1 MARCVEPFNLHD
13 HGGREKPRDPGLAAR
28 GAEGVTRCGRAAP
41 RVPLPAMNLQ
51 HSRSPED
58 QHSGRAAPIQR
69 IAAVEQLASVAAAA
83 LRVPLLFVALPGPM
97 EERACVMAGSDD
109 IPRWSDADEAAL
121 WRSGLVE
128 LVSAGPLEMRDLTR
142 NHPVTQLRAF
152 AQLRLG
158 SLIGAPVRSLSD
170 HAYGVICAAYP
181 TPTVWN
187 DDDREMLQQFARLV
201 ASELEQQRRME
212 ELEASEE
219 RLAFHLNHDALTG
232 LMTRPALLTRLREA
246 LERPAPPVAQA
257 GPSSDVELDEP
268 EEDLVALYAVEL
280 VGLSRVTARFGRPV
294 ADQALMALA
303 RRVQRAAGPEA
314 AVARLGEHRLGV
326 LVERVRTPRLAD
338 TMAARLR
345 EAVCAPLVVA
355 GETVRLEVELGTS
368 LSATTS
374 RLAEHLFNRADTE
387 LARESVVGSRPP
399 VEREIE
405 TPRGGPRTLPDDVA
419 LASSGAAADGGAA
432 VVDVVLDRAT
442 AAAPGQS
449 AYVAH
454 VMPAPDAMP
463 ATDST
468 PGTDVTPATHAD
480 SGAPVA
486 EELRAAEEV
495 RAGAEEHGEPEA
507 READQE
513 DPVAHTGEGGAT
525 EQPPLPLLTL
535 PSPTLAPP
543 SPPEP
548 PQPDVD
554 RHEDAH
560 RAQATVQAG
569 SAAEAVL
576 AAPPH
581 LVATDHLAPER
592 QLRAHETLAAPSPAG
607 RWRPGR
613 GRWRWLT
620 RRLHA
625 MTSLLRN
632 ASEFATLDSGEMK
645 LRFLDVPMEKMLEDL
660 RREFL
665 QRTYADA
672 LHFHVHPC
680 AAGVR
685 VRADRRAVRRVLRHL
700 LENALKFTPP
710 GGEVTVVCEANAQ
723 VVNLTVRDTGCGIPA
738 TWVTQVVEPYVQIDA
753 HLRPRGLRGLGL
765 GLAISQRLA
774 TAMGGALYV
783 ESLPERGSSF
793 TLTLLRG

>member
-1 MARCVEPFNLHD
+1 
-13 HGGREKPRDPGLAAR
+13 
-28 GAEGVTRCGRAAP
+28 
-41 RVPLPAMNLQ
+41 MNLQ

-83 LRVPLLFVALPGPM
+83 LRVPLLFVALPGPID
-97 EERACVMAGSDD
+97 ERACVMAGSDD

-158 SLIGAPVRSLSD
+158 SLIGAPVRSVSD

-201 ASELEQQRRME
+201 ASELEQQRRVE
-212 ELEASEE
+212 ELEVSEE

-246 LERPAPPVAQA
+246 LERPAAPVAQA

-303 RRVQRAAGPEA
+303 RRVRRAAGPEA

-338 TMAARLR
+338 AMAARLR

-355 GETVRLEVELGTS
+355 GETVRLEVELGTA

-419 LASSGAAADGGAA
+419 LASSGAAADVGAA
-432 VVDVVLDRAT
+432 VVDVGLDSAA

-449 AYVAH
+449 AHATHATLATDVA
-454 VMPAPDAMP
+454 P
-463 ATDST
+463 ATDASPATDAT
-468 PGTDVTPATHAD
+468 PGADVTPATHAD

-507 READQE
+507 REVDQADS
-513 DPVAHTGEGGAT
+513 VAHTEDAAAA
-525 EQPPLPLLTL
+525 EQPPLPPLPPPSLPTL
-535 PSPTLAPP
+535 PLPP
-543 SPPEP
+543 PPP
-548 PQPDVD
+548 PWLPDVA
-554 RHEDAH
+554 RHEELH
-560 RAQATVQAG
+560 RAQATVQTG
-569 SAAEAVL
+569 TAAEAVL

-581 LVATDHLAPER
+581 LVATDDPSPGR
-592 QLRAHETLAAPSPAG
+592 RLRAHETLAAPSPAG
-607 RWRPGR
+607 RRRPGR

-665 QRTYADA
+665 GRTYADG
-672 LHFHVHPC
+672 LRFHVHPC

-700 LENALKFTPP
+700 VENALKFTPP
-710 GGEVTVVCEANAQ
+710 GGEVTVFCEANAQ

-738 TWVTQVVEPYVQIDA
+738 TWVTQVFEPYVQVDA
-753 HLRPRGLRGLGL
+753 HLRPRGMRGLGL

-774 TAMGGALYV
+774 TALGGALYV